1 MLEYSR
7 FMRGRGRSK
16 RVRQSPRNESMQE
29 AEQSQGEEDIT
40 SDSLLDVRVVA
51 LEAKVAEFAILSNA
65 LRRDLEEVRARN
77 AGLERHVIDQVR
89 MLQQSM
95 LKFVVV
101 SANPSVGG
109 EDGTTSSTTEEI
121 AAAKVLQFVKDTR
134 SGVKKVLRA
143 TIRNFMFS
151 GDGEVHASD
160 NREMIASKFDS
171 YIKIEY
177 M

>member
-1 MLEYSR
+1 
-7 FMRGRGRSK
+7 MRGRGRAK
-16 RVRQSPRNESMQE
+16 RVRQSPRNELIQE
-29 AEQSQGEEDIT
+29 PALSEGEEDCT
-40 SDSLLDVRVVA
+40 SESLLEARIVA
-51 LEAKVAEFAILSNA
+51 LEGKVAEFAVLSNG
-65 LRRDLEEVRARN
+65 LRRDLEDVRARN

-101 SANPSVGG
+101 SGNPSVGG
-109 EDGTTSSTTEEI
+109 EDGSTRTTEEI
-121 AAAKVLQFVKDTR
+121 SAKVLQFVKDSR

-151 GDGEVHASD
+151 SDGEVHASD
-160 NREMIASKFDS
+160 NREMIASEFIYS
-171 YIKIEY
+171 IENELIYILI

>member
-7 FMRGRGRSK
+7 FMRGRGRAK

-121 AAAKVLQFVKDTR
+121 AAKVLQFVKDTR

-160 NREMIASKFDS
+160 NREMIASKFVS

>member
-1 MLEYSR
+1 
-7 FMRGRGRSK
+7 MRGRGRAK
-16 RVRQSPRNESMQE
+16 RVRQSPRNESMLE

-101 SANPSVGG
+101 SGNPSVGG
-109 EDGTTSSTTEEI
+109 EDGSTRTTEEI
-121 AAAKVLQFVKDTR
+121 SAKVLQFVKDSR

-151 GDGEVHASD
+151 SDGEVHASD
-160 NREMIASKFDS
+160 NREMIASKPFS
-171 YIKIEY
+171 YI
-177 M
+177 